1 MATVQNLTIKQQ
13 SGASGTYYASWMFK
27 ATTTSSTTSNS
38 TSSSNGVKTG
48 DLVSIKSGA
57 TYYNGVA
64 IPSWVMAKRWYV
76 AQVSGDRA
84 VLGRSEDG
92 ANNIQSAI
100 STKYLTGG
108 TGSSSGSS
116 SSGTSTSASEL
127 DHYEVKWYYDT
138 GDSVWFSGGESTT
151 TAENAIYNAPS
162 NAVRIKVTVKPVSKT
177 YEVNGKETHYWNG
190 VAQTATYS
198 VNSDSPETIG
208 TPSVSI
214 DGFTLTATLNNVAN
228 GTTDYVEFQVWD
240 GSTLYNTSPKV
251 QVRGGQAVYTC
262 TVAAGGSYRV
272 RARAVNLVVTNTGTT
287 INGGQVSGVSY
298 KYGPWSD
305 FSGGGDGGGGLGTIP
320 TAPGGI
326 RAVAESENSIKVTW
340 SPVSDASSYEVQ
352 YTTNRAYFD
361 SSSDVK
367 TMTVTSTTAYLT
379 GLDGDEWFIRVRAK
393 NSVGDS
399 GWSSVVSAI
408 CGSVP
413 EAPTTW
419 SLSSS
424 VIVGEDITL
433 YWVHNTED
441 GSKMKSAQIQ
451 LDIGGTIETIDVAG
465 DTTEDDDDDVPI
477 CQYIISTDEYA
488 QGTTILWKVR
498 TQGITGEYGPWSTQ
512 RTIKVYAPPTLGLS
526 VSLNDE
532 GVLTALPIT
541 INATAGPNTQVPIS
555 YHVTM
560 VAETSYETNDFMGEM
575 TVVPAGSEIYSK
587 IFNSSE
593 YEFTTV
599 ISAGDVLIEND
610 QNYTLTV
617 LVSMDS
623 GLTATSSISFPVTWD
638 EYSFYPDAS
647 ITIDKENLAAYI
659 NPLCMNQD
667 GTLVDNVLLAVYR
680 REFNGT
686 FTKLMDGLSNDRVTT
701 ITDAHPALDYARYRI
716 VAQELTTGAV
726 FYSDLPGIPVGE
738 PAIVIQWND
747 KWDNFNYTNIT
758 DRFETQ
764 PWAGSMLRLPY
775 NVDVSEGTDPDVS
788 LIEYIGRKN
797 PVSYYGTQRGQTAT
811 WNTEFPKR
819 DKDTLYALRRLSDW
833 DGDVYVREPN
843 GVGYWAHIKLKWN
856 INHLKVVIPVTIEV
870 TRVEGDA

>member
-13 SGASGTYYASWMFK
+13 SGASGTYYASWKFK
-27 ATTTSSTTSNS
+27 ATTISSTSSNS
-38 TSSSNGVKTG
+38 TSASNGVKTG

-64 IPSWVMAKRWYV
+64 IPKWVMAKRWYV
-76 AQVSGDRA
+76 VQVKGDRA
-84 VLGRSEDG
+84 VLGKSEDG

-100 STKYLTGG
+100 NTKYLTIV

-138 GDSVWFSGGESTT
+138 GDSVWFSGSESTT
-151 TAENAIYNAPS
+151 TDENDIYNAPS
-162 NAVRIKVTVKPVSKT
+162 NAIRIKVTVKPVSKT
-177 YEVNGKETHYWNG
+177 YEVDGKETNYWNG
-190 VAQTATYS
+190 IAQTATYNIS
-198 VNSDSPETIG
+198 SDSPETIS

-214 DGFTLTATLNNVAN
+214 DGFTLTATVNNITN
-228 GTTDYVEFQVWD
+228 GTTDYVEFQVWN

-251 QVRGGQAVYTC
+251 QVRGGQAIYTC
-262 TVAAGGSYRV
+262 TIAAGGSYRV
-272 RARAVNLVVTNTGTT
+272 RARAVNQVITNTGT
-287 INGGQVSGVSY
+287 IIDGGHVSGVSY

-320 TAPGGI
+320 TAPVGI
-326 RAVAESENSIKVTW
+326 RAVAESKNSIKVTW
-340 SPVSDASSYEVQ
+340 NAVSGADSYEVQ

-367 TMTVTSTTAYLT
+367 TMSVTSTTAYLT

-441 GSKMKSAQIQ
+441 GSKMKTAMIQ
-451 LDIGGTIETIDVAG
+451 LNVDGNIENISVPG
-465 DTTEDDDDDVPI
+465 NTTEETGDDVPI
-477 CQYIISTDEYA
+477 YQYTIKTDEYA
-488 QGTTILWKVR
+488 QGTTILWKIR
-498 TQGITGEYGPWSTQ
+498 TKGVTDEYGPWSTQ

-532 GVLTALPIT
+532 GVLTSLPIT

-560 VAETSYETNDFMGEM
+560 IAETSYETNDFMGET
-575 TVVPAGSEIYSK
+575 TVIPAGSEIYSK

-593 YEFTTV
+593 YNFTAV
-599 ISAGDVLIEND
+599 ISAGDILIEND
-610 QNYTLTV
+610 QNYTLKV

-623 GLTATSSISFPVTWD
+623 GLTATSSISFQVTWD

-647 ITIDKENLAAYI
+647 ITIDKETLAAYI
-659 NPLCMNQD
+659 NPLCINQD
-667 GTLVDNVLLAVYR
+667 GTLADNVLLSVYR

-686 FTKLMDGLSNDRVTT
+686 LTKLMDGLSNDRVTT
-701 ITDAHPALDYARYRI
+701 ITDAHLALDYARYRI

-775 NVDVSEGTDPDVS
+775 NVDVSESTDLDVS

-811 WNTEFPKR
+811 WNTQFPKR

-856 INHLKVVIPVTIEV
+856 INHLEVVIPVTIEV

>member
-1 MATVQNLTIKQQ
+1 MATVQNLTIRQQ
-13 SGASGTYYASWMFK
+13 SGASGTYYASWKFK
-27 ATTTSSTTSNS
+27 ATTISSTSSNS
-38 TSSSNGVKTG
+38 TSASNGVKTG

-64 IPSWVMAKRWYV
+64 IPSWVIAKRWYV
-76 AQVSGDRA
+76 VQVKGDRA
-84 VLGRSEDG
+84 VLGKSEDG

-100 STKYLTGG
+100 NTKYLIIVTGG
-108 TGSSSGSS
+108 SSGSS
-116 SSGTSTSASEL
+116 SPGASTSASEL

-138 GDSVWFSGGESTT
+138 GDSVWFSGNESTT
-151 TAENAIYNAPS
+151 TDENDIYNAPS
-162 NAVRIKVTVKPVSKT
+162 NAIRIKVTVKPVSKT
-177 YEVNGKETHYWNG
+177 YEVDGKETNYWNG
-190 VAQTATYS
+190 IAQTATYN
-198 VNSDSPETIG
+198 VNSDSPETISA
-208 TPSVSI
+208 PSVSI
-214 DGFTLTATLNNVAN
+214 DGFTLTATVNNIKN
-228 GTTDYVEFQVWD
+228 GTTDYVEFQVWN

-251 QVRGGQAVYTC
+251 QVRVGQAIYTC
-262 TVAAGGSYRV
+262 TIAAGGSYRV
-272 RARAVNLVVTNTGTT
+272 RARAVNQVITNTGTS

-320 TAPGGI
+320 TAPVGI
-326 RAVAESENSIKVTW
+326 RAVAESKNSIKVTW
-340 SPVSDASSYEVQ
+340 NAVSGADSYEVQ

-367 TMTVTSTTAYLT
+367 TMTVTSTAAYLT

-433 YWVHNTED
+433 YWVHNSED

-451 LDIGGTIETIDVAG
+451 LDIGGTITTIDVAG
-465 DTTEDDDDDVPI
+465 NTTEENDDDVPI
-477 CQYIISTDEYA
+477 CQYIIKTDEYA
-488 QGTTILWKVR
+488 QGTTILWKIR
-498 TQGITGEYGPWSTQ
+498 TQGITGEWSPWSTQ

-526 VSLNDE
+526 VSLNNE
-532 GVLTALPIT
+532 GVLTSLPIT

-560 VAETSYETNDFMGEM
+560 IAETSYETNDFMGET
-575 TVVPAGSEIYSK
+575 TVIPAGSEIYSK

-593 YEFTTV
+593 YNFTAV
-599 ISAGDVLIEND
+599 ISAGDILIENN
-610 QNYTLTV
+610 QNYTLKV

-623 GLTATSSISFPVTWD
+623 GLTATSSISFQVTWD

-647 ITIDKENLAAYI
+647 ITIDKETLAAYI
-659 NPLCMNQD
+659 NPLCINQD
-667 GTLVDNVLLAVYR
+667 GTLADNVMLAVYR

-686 FTKLMDGLSNDRVTT
+686 LTKLMDGLSNDRVTT
-701 ITDAHPALDYARYRI
+701 ITDAHLALDYARYRI

-738 PAIVIQWND
+738 PSIVIQWND

-764 PWAGSMLRLPY
+764 PWVGSMLRLPY
-775 NVDVSEGTDPDVS
+775 NIDVSEGTDPDVS

-811 WNTEFPKR
+811 WNTQFPKR
-819 DKDTLYALRRLSDW
+819 DKNTLYALRRLSDW

-856 INHLKVVIPVTIEV
+856 INHLEVVIPVTIEV

>member
-1 MATVQNLTIKQQ
+1 MATVQNLTIRQQ
-13 SGASGTYYASWMFK
+13 SGASGTYYASWKFK
-27 ATTTSSTTSNS
+27 ATTISSTSSNS
-38 TSSSNGVKTG
+38 TSASNGVKTG

-64 IPSWVMAKRWYV
+64 IPKWVMAKRWYV
-76 AQVSGDRA
+76 VQVKGDRA
-84 VLGRSEDG
+84 VLGKSEDG

-100 STKYLTGG
+100 NTKYLTIVTGG
-108 TGSSSGSS
+108 SSGSS
-116 SSGTSTSASEL
+116 SPGASTSASEL

-138 GDSVWFSGGESTT
+138 GDSVWFSGSESTT
-151 TAENAIYNAPS
+151 TDENDIYNAPS
-162 NAVRIKVTVKPVSKT
+162 NAIRIKVTVKPVSKT
-177 YEVNGKETHYWNG
+177 YEVDGKETNYWNG
-190 VAQTATYS
+190 IAQTATYNVS
-198 VNSDSPETIG
+198 SDSPEAIS

-214 DGFTLTATLNNVAN
+214 DGFTLTATVNNIAN
-228 GTTDYVEFQVWD
+228 GTTDYVEFQVWN

-251 QVRGGQAVYTC
+251 QVRGGQAIYTC
-262 TVAAGGSYRV
+262 TIAAGGSYRV
-272 RARAVNLVVTNTGTT
+272 RARAVNQVVTNTGTS

-320 TAPGGI
+320 TAPVGI
-326 RAVAESENSIKVTW
+326 RAVAESKNSIKVTW
-340 SPVSDASSYEVQ
+340 DAVSGANSYEVQ

-367 TMTVTSTTAYLT
+367 TMTVTSTAAYLT

-441 GSKMKSAQIQ
+441 GSKMKRAQIQ
-451 LDIGGTIETIDVAG
+451 LDIGGTITTITTAG
-465 DTTEDDDDDVPI
+465 KITEENDDDVPI
-477 CQYIISTDEYA
+477 HQYIIKTDEYE
-488 QGTTILWKVR
+488 QGATILWKIR
-498 TQGITGEYGPWSTQ
+498 TKGITDEYGPWSTQ

-526 VSLNDE
+526 VSLNNE
-532 GVLTALPIT
+532 GVLTSLPIT
-541 INATAGPNTQVPIS
+541 INATAGPNTQTPIS

-560 VAETSYETNDFMGEM
+560 IAETSYETNNFMGE
-575 TVVPAGSEIYSK
+575 TTIIPAGSEIYSK
-587 IFNSSE
+587 IFNSSKRN
-593 YEFTTV
+593 FTAV
-599 ISAGDVLIEND
+599 ISAGDILIEND
-610 QNYTLTV
+610 QNYTLKV

-623 GLTATSSISFPVTWD
+623 GLTATSSISFQVAWD

-647 ITIDKENLAAYI
+647 ITIDKETLAAYI
-659 NPLCMNQD
+659 NPLCINQD
-667 GTLVDNVLLAVYR
+667 GTLADNVILAVYR

-701 ITDAHPALDYARYRI
+701 ITDAHLALDYARYRI

-738 PAIVIQWND
+738 PSIVIQWND

-775 NVDVSEGTDPDVS
+775 NVDVSESTDLDVS

-811 WNTEFPKR
+811 WNTQFPKR

-856 INHLKVVIPVTIEV
+856 INHLEVVIPVTIEV